1 MFVAYDEDMRKNH
14 PISDLTSEQILELLE
29 STQFKVMFIEY
40 IENVFLW
47 GIDLSVDLI
56 KKIKEM
62 TPNVIFAKP
71 LIRDSVYVGLEGI
84 MSNLRLMVL
93 NDKTDIVEA
102 IAIEFYDDFIKA
114 IEKFGGSKFPDNA
127 KSIFRE
133 LYIYYVTE
141 NLSDEFRLFLK
152 LK

>member
-1 MFVAYDEDMRKNH
+1 
-14 PISDLTSEQILELLE
+14 
-29 STQFKVMFIEY
+29 MFIEY